1 MKDEALDAFQQGI
14 DALGFVDGY
23 AVIGLK
29 MILRKIADR
38 YLVKTAQRRKEILK
52 AYNYRY
58 YREHK
63 VEHREYMRKW
73 RRKRLH
79 GVTSWLQNVTD

>member
-1 MKDEALDAFQQGI
+1 MKDDALDAFRQGI

-29 MILRKIADR
+29 MILRKVWDR
-38 YLVKTAQRRKEILK
+38 DLTQSVRRRKEILK

-63 VEHREYMRKW
+63 AEHREYMRKW
-73 RRKRLH
+73 RRKLKEKC
-79 GVTSWLQNVTD
+79 V

>member
-1 MKDEALDAFQQGI
+1 MKADSIDAFRQGI
-14 DALGFVDGY
+14 DELGFVDGY

-52 AYNYRY
+52 AYNCRY

-63 VEHREYMRKW
+63 AEHREYMRKW
-73 RRKRLH
+73 RRKRLR
-79 GVTSWLQNVTD
+79 GVTS